1 MQSNISMEDV
11 IFFLD
16 LINSFHSPNYKPQL
30 GIKKPY
36 IALLKERN
44 STEYKRFVEI
54 YQALKHILLERERL
68 ILDRYYGI
76 HQKTVYLKVIGKEF
90 NIGGERVRQIIAKA
104 ENRLATELAKGQRL
118 KSPYL

>member
-1 MQSNISMEDV
+1 MQSNISKEDV

-16 LINSFHSPNYKPQL
+16 MVNSNRSPNFNGQFRV
-30 GIKKPY
+30 KKPY

-54 YQALKHILLERERL
+54 YQAIKHILLERERL

-76 HQKTVYLKVIGKEF
+76 HQKTDYLKNIGKEF
-90 NIGGERVRQIIAKA
+90 NIRGERVRQLIAKA
-104 ENRLATELAKGQRL
+104 ENRLANELAKGRIL
-118 KSPYL
+118 KSYDL